1 MMYFWIG
8 IWIIAENN
16 LRGKNKFVILTC
28 FVQQDNLHVLT
39 HHFTDFKSLN
49 QIAVESENLML
60 GYEQTIK

>member
-28 FVQQDNLHVLT
+28 FVQQDNLHGWT
-39 HHFTDFKSLN
+39 PHFPDFQSVN
-49 QIAVESENLML
+49 QIAGESENLML